1 HRCERQRIVVAVE
14 KAGDRDD
21 REGHARPRDDEQLAI
36 RITDEVKEG
45 GGGPERDRANE
56 LGRRQ
61 EAALAEKR
69 PELVDGHQ
77 ERDEIDDAERALEDE
92 TREPVI
98 RRGEPV
104 HGAATLRAPWTRH
117 GAPSA
122 PWPRPTSS
130 SSSRPGVSVELHTPC
145 GFVSRTTKASSGY
158 AQGSARPLPKQPGS
172 GAGRN
177 PTVPATGSKT

>member
-92 TREPVI
+92 TREPVV

-117 GAPSA
+117 GARSA
-122 PWPRPTSS
+122 PSPRPTSS
-130 SSSRPGVSVELHTPC
+130 SSSRPGASAEIDTQC
-145 GFVSRTTKASSGY
+145 YFVLRMTMASSGCGP
-158 AQGSARPLPKQPGS
+158 ASALQPRRQAGFAAGRSPTARPI
-172 GAGRN
+172 
-177 PTVPATGSKT
+177 GSK